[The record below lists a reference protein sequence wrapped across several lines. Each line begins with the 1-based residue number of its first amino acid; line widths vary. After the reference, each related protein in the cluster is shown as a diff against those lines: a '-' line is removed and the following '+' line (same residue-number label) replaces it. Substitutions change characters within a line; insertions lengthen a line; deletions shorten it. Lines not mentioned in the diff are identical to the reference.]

1 MSKFRETVLDIDLKA
16 VTQNFNFIKSK
27 LKPNTKLLAVVKAFA
42 YGSDAEE
49 VAKHLETLNVDY
61 FAVAYTH
68 EGISLRKAGI
78 TSPILVLHSQPIHFK
93 LLIEHCLEP
102 SIYSMR
108 VLNEFI
114 RVSEQEKQTS
124 YPVHIKFNT
133 GLNRLGFNVNEVNQI
148 TSTLLDTKSIKVAS
162 IFSHLA
168 ASDDENENAFTLQ
181 QIEAFKNVS
190 KELKNQ
196 LDYTPFLHLCNTSGL
211 LNYPEAHFDMVRSGI
226 GLYGFGN
233 NSEIDKHLKPIS
245 TLKTCISQIHSLKK
259 GDSLGYNC
267 AFIAK
272 KNTKTATLP
281 IGHADGINRAFGNQ
295 KGFVFV
301 NKQKAYI
308 IGNVCMDMIMID
320 VTDIN
325 CQEGDEVVVFDATH
339 NATDLAENV
348 NSISYEL
355 ITSVSQ
361 RIKRTLRR

>member
-1 MSKFRETVLDIDLKA
+1 MKM
-16 VTQNFNFIKSK
+16 KS
-27 LKPNTKLLAVVKAFA
+27 
-42 YGSDAEE
+42 
-49 VAKHLETLNVDY
+49 
-61 FAVAYTH
+61 
-68 EGISLRKAGI
+68 
-78 TSPILVLHSQPIHFK
+78 
-93 LLIEHCLEP
+93 
-102 SIYSMR
+102 
-108 VLNEFI
+108 I
-114 RVSEQEKQTS
+114 RLYQS
-124 YPVHIKFNT
+124 
-133 GLNRLGFNVNEVNQI
+133 
-148 TSTLLDTKSIKVAS
+148 LLDTKSIKVAS

-259 GDSLGYNC
+259 GDSLGYNR